1 MALSWAIICT
11 VVGIALGLRFKVL
24 VLVPAIALAVIFA
37 LIVGVARGDS
47 FWSIVLVMVIVGT
60 AIQLGYLVG
69 IFLADRI
76 Q

>member
-1 MALSWAIICT
+1 MALSWAIIGT

-24 VLVPAIALAVIFA
+24 VLVPAIALTVIFV
-37 LIVGVARGDS
+37 LIIGIARGGS
-47 FWSIVLVMVIVGT
+47 FLSIVLVMVIVGT

>member
-1 MALSWAIICT
+1 MALSWAIIGT

-24 VLVPAIALAVIFA
+24 VLVPAIALTAIFV
-37 LIVGVARGDS
+37 LIIGIARGGS